1 MDLCEAQD
9 LVRWAAPPSWP
20 NDIVV
25 RVTGL
30 LCDGRSVRST
40 ARAVK
45 VQRESVARVR
55 RVLRAAGARLGRGQL
70 HLRLPTIWSC
80 PSRAILAV
88 ASRVVSQRGRESQ
101 FQRQLPHASGLY
113 LIDRGLVSEPYGP
126 AQLTKADRQA
136 PHTPERSSPG
146 PSSTFDAV
154 IRRCDF
160 GDGELLVLLCLV

>member
-1 MDLCEAQD
+1 MDFCEAQD

-55 RVLRAAGARLGRGQL
+55 RVLRAAGARLGRSQL
-70 HLRLPTIWSC
+70 NLRLPTSLVM
-80 PSRAILAV
+80 SLACD
-88 ASRVVSQRGRESQ
+88 
-101 FQRQLPHASGLY
+101 P
-113 LIDRGLVSEPYGP
+113 
-126 AQLTKADRQA
+126 
-136 PHTPERSSPG
+136 
-146 PSSTFDAV
+146 
-154 IRRCDF
+154 RRCQSRRLAA
-160 GDGELLVLLCLV
+160 G